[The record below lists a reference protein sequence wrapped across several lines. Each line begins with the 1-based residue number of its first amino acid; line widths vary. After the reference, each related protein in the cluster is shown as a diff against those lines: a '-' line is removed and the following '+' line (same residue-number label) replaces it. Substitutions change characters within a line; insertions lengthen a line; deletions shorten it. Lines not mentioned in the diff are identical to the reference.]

1 MVPVDLA
8 VAGRWTTEALEAY
21 VDVELAGHKA
31 VGHSFKEGME
41 GSPEFMM
48 K

>member
-1 MVPVDLA
+1 MALA

-21 VDVELAGHKA
+21 VHVDVELAGHKA
-31 VGHSFKEGME
+31 VGHSFKEGIE
-41 GSPEFMM
+41 GSPEFMV